1 MKAKFIIQEEAGND
15 ELRVVLNRPHHG
27 TSVNAKLRAY
37 ATYNGCSMEKALAA
51 YKKAQHPVWAKR
63 FAYEN
68 GWREWEKFTGRS
80 AVLGSGSYG
89 G

>member
-1 MKAKFIIQEEAGND
+1 MKAKFVVKEVEGLTIP
-15 ELRVVLNRPHHG
+15 RVVLNRPHYG

-37 ATYNGCSMEKALAA
+37 ATYNGCSMEKALEA